1 MQWYKNRIYYWKH
14 SKCVRKETKDEP
26 AKDGGLSQQWW
37 TWLVGWWWMIGA
49 LGFWLLSCCTRNE
62 KLRFD
67 HNIGSPKNCC
77 NPVTHQWLHWQD
89 FPKRS
94 QNKWHHIYVCRCTI
108 LSIIKNYRVHMK
120 WQSHNKLTLYKVEWL
135 TISAVSASWART
147 SGQT

>member
-49 LGFWLLSCCTRNE
+49 LGFGFWVVVQEMKNLDLIIILGPPKIAAILWCINPTTFMFADVLFYLLL
-62 KLRFD
+62 KI
-67 HNIGSPKNCC
+67 IGYIWNDKTIINSH
-77 NPVTHQWLHWQD
+77 TH
-89 FPKRS
+89 
-94 QNKWHHIYVCRCTI
+94 
-108 LSIIKNYRVHMK
+108 
-120 WQSHNKLTLYKVEWL
+120 KVEWL
-135 TISAVSASWART
+135 TISAFSASWANT